1 MKKVCCVLSV
11 LCMCILL
18 CTNIYATTLFLQP
31 YHEGKDTFF
40 NDLNPTQNY
49 GTSENLLTRNNW
61 SGSTVY
67 SLVEFDLS
75 SLPTNQVIASATL
88 EIFNDRI
95 LSGPSTIELYRITSS
110 WLENTVNW
118 STQPTVDL
126 STPITNIGG
135 APTVS
140 TWVVWDITDWVSG
153 WYNGTY
159 DNFGFELRNTT
170 SGVDIR
176 FRSSDYG
183 DTPYRPKLTIEYD
196 VQPVPEPATLILLGF
211 GLIGLVQSKLRK

>member
-1 MKKVCCVLSV
+1 MKRICYVLSLLFLSV
-11 LCMCILL
+11 LFCM
-18 CTNIYATTLFLQP
+18 NIYAATLFLQP

-49 GTSENLLTRNNW
+49 GTNEYLLTRNNW

-67 SLVEFDLS
+67 SVVEFNLS
-75 SLPTNQVIASATL
+75 SLPAYQVITSATL

-118 STQPTVDL
+118 STQPIVDL

-140 TWVVWDITDWVSG
+140 TWVEWDITDWVSG

-159 DNFGFELRNTT
+159 NNFGFELRNTT

-183 DTPYRPKLTIEYD
+183 DTPYRPKLTIEYE
-196 VQPVPEPATLILLGF
+196 VQLVPEPASLVLLG
-211 GLIGLVQSKLRK
+211 LGLVGIVRRKLRK